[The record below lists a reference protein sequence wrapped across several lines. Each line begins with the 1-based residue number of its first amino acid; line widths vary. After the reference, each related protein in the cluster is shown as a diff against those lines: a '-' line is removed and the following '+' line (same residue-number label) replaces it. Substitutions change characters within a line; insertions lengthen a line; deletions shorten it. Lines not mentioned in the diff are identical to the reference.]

1 MRNRLI
7 RRLLP
12 LLEMSLRIW
21 LLIYCFD
28 FFELSM
34 DNYKQ
39 TITAAY
45 TDTKDESTNQ
55 TKYQC
60 LSRAV
65 APIKLQQKPLIL
77 EIWGLEIK

>member
-1 MRNRLI
+1 
-7 RRLLP
+7 
-12 LLEMSLRIW
+12 
-21 LLIYCFD
+21 
-28 FFELSM
+28 M